1 MNSFVK
7 KRIQPLTIQNLHL
20 VVMDSSVWPTN
31 VETRTLQVMNINHLL
46 QPHITAFYIHIS
58 KINITLITI
67 SRQISDEKCILEG
80 KEYEQ
85 GESRLCSDGCNTC
98 TCTEG
103 GNWMSTLMACKPLG
117 TINLCKHYTSYSL
130 DIIYSVLIRC
140 KYHIDLP
147 NLFSF

>member
-1 MNSFVK
+1 M
-7 KRIQPLTIQNLHL
+7 
-20 VVMDSSVWPTN
+20 
-31 VETRTLQVMNINHLL
+31 
-46 QPHITAFYIHIS
+46 
-58 KINITLITI
+58 ITI

-103 GNWMSTLMACKPLG
+103 GGWMSTLMACKPLG

-130 DIIYSVLIRC
+130 DKIFIFCTYSV
-140 KYHIDLP
+140 
-147 NLFSF
+147 

>member
-130 DIIYSVLIRC
+130 DKIFILIRC